1 MRRRQAHLSS
11 VIISTR
17 EAPHTPNLSNQSMT
31 NPFEPPRAESQVSE
45 PGARR
50 PLAITIIC
58 IVGFLGAV
66 VTVALLFSSIPRSI
80 GPWYPPLLGFSAVV
94 GLACMVGLWHMKK
107 WAVYTYT
114 AFALCNQVVLLV
126 MGIWGVTALVIPA
139 LVIAFMWANVAKM
152 S

>member
-1 MRRRQAHLSS
+1 LPALGAPAEIDNARAPGRPVVRRHLDARSPTHRNLFNQA
-11 VIISTR
+11 
-17 EAPHTPNLSNQSMT
+17 MT
-31 NPFEPPRAESQVSE
+31 NPFEPPRAESQASE
-45 PGARR
+45 PA
-50 PLAITIIC
+50 A
-58 IVGFLGAV
+58 
-66 VTVALLFSSIPRSI
+66 VTVALLFSSIPGSI

-94 GLACMVGLWHMKK
+94 GLACMVGLWRMKK

-126 MGIWGVTALVIPA
+126 MGIWGATALVIPA